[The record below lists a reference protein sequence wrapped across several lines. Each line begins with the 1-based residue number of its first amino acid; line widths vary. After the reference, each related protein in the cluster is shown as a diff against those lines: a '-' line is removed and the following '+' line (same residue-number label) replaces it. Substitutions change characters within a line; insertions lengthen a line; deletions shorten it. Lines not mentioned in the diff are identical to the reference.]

1 MVGVLIAVSLFL
13 FFVYKFYT
21 DFYAYDR
28 STLTFREIIPAFL
41 FIAYIIFTLIY
52 GPHELMVKLDDIGFR
67 RRGMFSQLL
76 PMLGLSLAAF
86 PRQVSELSGNY
97 LRYEKAGLHYIFRAL
112 GWLMV
117 SVALIRNVLVLT

>member
-1 MVGVLIAVSLFL
+1 MVGVLLAISLYL
-13 FFVYKFYT
+13 FFVYKFYA

-28 STLTFREIIPAFL
+28 STLTSKEVIPSLL
-41 FIAYIIFTLIY
+41 FVAYIIFSVTY

-76 PMLGLSLAAF
+76 PMLGLTLAAF

-97 LRYEKAGLHYIFRAL
+97 LRFERAGLHLIFRAL

-117 SVALIRNVLVLT
+117 CVALVRNVLVLT